1 MREVTTG
8 YLSDLGYD
16 VVEAGSGGAAVERF
30 RDTVDVAA
38 VLLDFA
44 MPGMNGNEVARALRK
59 IRSGVPIIFVT
70 GYADA
75 DALSEADQ
83 GSIVP
88 KPFTRTDLTQAL
100 DRVLGRSGSYERRGR
115 RGGEGV
121 AALVL
126 PVFACS
132 HVDPKRQR

>member
-1 MREVTTG
+1 M
-8 YLSDLGYD
+8 
-16 VVEAGSGGAAVERF
+16 
-30 RDTVDVAA
+30 VDVAA

-115 RGGEGV
+115 RG
-121 AALVL
+121 ARA
-126 PVFACS
+126 
-132 HVDPKRQR
+132 